1 VKKLLDQEE
10 IDAMVRTAR
19 GEQAA
24 GTGAQKVTSWD
35 ITQGGQIGSG
45 KLRGISLLHEN
56 FARNLTHALGGYL
69 RAPFEA
75 TLVSAE
81 HLSFKEFLQRFPE
94 GSYLAACKLSPITAT
109 ALLQLDM
116 TVAFPIID
124 LLLGGE
130 GKTTAPT
137 RAMSDIEEQ
146 ILEGVIRIVC
156 RELQSSWQAIAL
168 EFSFDQRQDAEQ
180 AQHLMPPEEKTLSL
194 SFEVHL
200 LETRGTLNLAIPA
213 IASHALLRKIAAQW
227 EYQKPRGLIEAG
239 TRLRNRL
246 LGCPFR
252 VDLSVTS
259 IPVPVR
265 DLLDLSPGKV
275 LVLRRTVERPATLL
289 VAGNAMFSAAA
300 ARRGDLRAAH
310 LHHALESGAEET

>member
-1 VKKLLDQEE
+1 VKKVLEQEQ
-10 IDAMVRTAR
+10 IDAMFEAAR
-19 GEQAA
+19 GRPTAEKAVQEI
-24 GTGAQKVTSWD
+24 TSWD
-35 ITQGGQIGSG
+35 LLRGGQIGRD
-45 KLRGISLLHEN
+45 KLRAITLLHEN
-56 FARNLTHALGGYL
+56 LARNLTHALGGFL
-69 RAPFEA
+69 RAGFEV
-75 TLVSAE
+75 TLASAE
-81 HLSFKEFLQRFPE
+81 HLCFREFLQRFPE
-94 GSYLAACKLSPITAT
+94 QSYLASCKLSPITAT

-130 GKTTAPT
+130 GKATAPT
-137 RAMSDIEEQ
+137 RSMSDIEEQ
-146 ILEGVIRIVC
+146 VLESVIRIVC

-168 EFSFDQRQDAEQ
+168 EVNFEQRQDAEQ
-180 AQHLMPPEEKTLSL
+180 AQHLMAPEEKTLSL

-200 LETRGTLNLAIPA
+200 LETRGTLNLAIPG

-239 TRLRNRL
+239 TRLRHRL
-246 LGCPFR
+246 LRCPFR

-275 LVLRRTVERPATLL
+275 LVLRRSVEEPVSLL
-289 VAGNAMFSAAA
+289 VAGNEMFSAAA
-300 ARRGDLRAAH
+300 ARRGDVRVAH
-310 LHHALESGAEET
+310 LQRALDTKAEER